1 MQLTV
6 RHTTRYRYDAPL
18 ANAMQQLRL
27 TPENGPAQKVLEW
40 SIDAPGISRATTY
53 KDAFGNR
60 VHMVSRGEPVEDV
73 EIVAT
78 GIVET
83 RDTNGILGHETDVIV
98 PPRIYTRVT
107 PLTQSNQA
115 IRRLAAHAETE
126 DRISGFHALMHAIR
140 DKVDYKIG
148 VTETHAPASAAL
160 AAGEGVCQDHAHI
173 FIAAARSLGVPAR
186 YVSGYLLLEEEQ
198 ASEAHHAWAEVLIE
212 GLGWTGFDVS
222 NAVCPTD
229 RYIRLTAGLDSRSAA
244 PIRGIRFGGLE
255 ENLLVEVDVTQAVF
269 QQQQ

>member
-18 ANAMQQLRL
+18 ANAMQQIRL

-60 VHMVSRGEPVEDV
+60 VHMVSRSEPVEDV
-73 EIVAT
+73 EITAT

-83 RDTNGILGHETDVIV
+83 RDTNGILGHEPDASV
-98 PPRIYTRVT
+98 PPRIYTRMT
-107 PLTQSNQA
+107 PLTQPNQA
-115 IRRLAAHAETE
+115 IRRLAAHAEDE
-126 DRISGFHALMHAIR
+126 DRIAGFHALMHAIR
-140 DKVDYKIG
+140 DKVDYKVG
-148 VTETHAPASAAL
+148 VTETHAPAAAAL

-173 FIAAARSLGVPAR
+173 FIAAARSVGVPAR
-186 YVSGYLLLEEEQ
+186 YVSGYLLLEDEQ
-198 ASEAHHAWAEVLIE
+198 ASEAHHAWAEVLID

-222 NAVCPTD
+222 NAQCPTD
-229 RYIRLTAGLDSRSAA
+229 RYIRLTVGLDSRSAA

-255 ENLLVEVDVTQAVF
+255 ENLQVQVDVTQAVF